1 MISSA
6 ILLSALSAIALGQST
21 TRQSAAPS
29 STAITAESTA
39 AMNAECI
46 TLAPCKEVMEDFRV
60 ATCGPFQGTNPQQ
73 FEACLCYYN
82 VNLEFCYNQ
91 CPSNQQALM
100 ERANVQTLVT
110 STCATAKLN
119 PKALPPASWDMTRVA
134 SVRPPA
140 PSGSAVATATVTGKT
155 TNTPAV
161 KSGAE
166 STILSLGAIAAMV
179 FAL

>member
-6 ILLSALSAIALGQST
+6 ILLSTFTAMVFGQST

-29 STAITAESTA
+29 ATPDTA
-39 AMNAECI
+39 ALIAEMNAECI
-46 TLAPCKEVMEDFRV
+46 TLAPCKDVLEDFRV
-60 ATCGPFQGTNPQQ
+60 STCGPFQGTNQAQ

-91 CPSNQQALM
+91 CPSNQQALT
-100 ERANVQTLVT
+100 ERANVQTRVT

-119 PKALPPASWDMTRVA
+119 PRALPPASWDMTRVS
-134 SVRPPA
+134 SVRPPT
-140 PSGSAVATATVTGKT
+140 PSGSVATSATTSAKA
-155 TNTPAV
+155 TNSPSA

-166 STILSLGAIAAMV
+166 STAMSLGAIAALLV
-179 FAL
+179 AL